1 MMPLAQALTTF
12 SADDVL
18 SPYVY
23 VFYGAFVLS
32 FIFTPVMRRVATYY
46 GIIDQPDNKRKMH
59 RTPVAYLGG
68 VAVFLGWIGG
78 LTISQFTHMHRVAP
92 GLDAH
97 VVIPWSIVVAATLIV
112 LLGLWDDTKHITP
125 NVKILGQVTAALL
138 LLANGVGT
146 QATLPMLRPITVR
159 TSMWFGW
166 PDTAYPPESLVL
178 ITSCVMVVAIV
189 VFCCNATN
197 LMDGLDGL
205 CGGVTAIVA
214 IGYTII
220 AVYLAMF
227 GQGDTANWDAARVVL
242 ALSLLGAVL
251 GFVPYNFNPASIFMG
266 DTGSMFLGF
275 SCGLMIVLMAEV
287 ENKWFL
293 AAMVMFALPVMD
305 TSLAFARRYVNGRPL
320 FSADKHHLH
329 HQLVARGLTVRQAVI
344 LSYGLAIAFVILGAA
359 IVIMRTR
366 YALMA
371 YLVIF
376 GSIIVA
382 AYKMG
387 MVHERAVVTKRKPL
401 GEDDLEATPASAG
414 DMGGSVLEV
423 QDEPPAFGPNGQVV
437 APPGAWSPL
446 ATRSAPPAAQN
457 SASPLPAPPSDF
469 PAEQT

>member
-1 MMPLAQALTTF
+1 MVPLAQAITPAF

-23 VFYGAFVLS
+23 VFYAAFLIS
-32 FIFTPVMRRVATYY
+32 FIFTPVMRRVASYY
-46 GIIDQPDNKRKMH
+46 GIIDQPDNLRKMH

-68 VAVFLGWIGG
+68 VAVFLGWISG
-78 LTISQFTHMHRVAP
+78 LAMSQFTQMHRVAP
-92 GLDAH
+92 GLDDH
-97 VVIPWSIVVAATLIV
+97 VVIPWSIVVAATMIV
-112 LLGLWDDTKHITP
+112 LLGLWDDTRHITP
-125 NVKILGQVTAALL
+125 TIKIMGQVAAAVLL
-138 LLANGVGT
+138 LLDGVGT
-146 QATLPMLRPITVR
+146 QATLPMIRQVTMR
-159 TSMWFGW
+159 TSMWVGW
-166 PDTAYPPESLVL
+166 PETAYPPEWLVL
-178 ITSCVMVVAIV
+178 STSCALVVAII

-205 CGGVTAIVA
+205 CGGVTAVVA
-214 IGYTII
+214 IGYSII

-242 ALSLLGAVL
+242 ALALVGGVL

-293 AAMVMFALPVMD
+293 AAMIMFALPILD
-305 TSLAFARRYVNGRPL
+305 TSLAFARRYVNRRPL

-329 HQLVARGLTVRQAVI
+329 HQLVARGLTVRQAVV
-344 LSYGLAIAFVILGAA
+344 LSYGLAIGFVILGAA
-359 IVIMRTR
+359 ILVIKTR

-387 MVHERAVVTKRKPL
+387 MVHERVVVTRRKPL
-401 GEDDLEATPASAG
+401 DEEALTRPMGQAVTG
-414 DMGGSVLEV
+414 DVLEV
-423 QDEPPAFGPNGQVV
+423 REDEPVEGGNGTSV
-437 APPGAWSPL
+437 APPGAW
-446 ATRSAPPAAQN
+446 APPVQRD
-457 SASPLPAPPSDF
+457 APSTPVDR
-469 PAEQT
+469 

>member
-1 MMPLAQALTTF
+1 MVPLAQAITPAF

-23 VFYGAFVLS
+23 VFYAAFLIS
-32 FIFTPVMRRVATYY
+32 FIFTPVMRRVASHY
-46 GIIDQPDNKRKMH
+46 GIIDQPDNLRKMH

-68 VAVFLGWIGG
+68 VAVFLGWISG
-78 LTISQFTHMHRVAP
+78 LAMSQFTQMHRVAP
-92 GLDAH
+92 GLDDH
-97 VVIPWSIVVAATLIV
+97 VVIPWSIVVAATMIV
-112 LLGLWDDTKHITP
+112 LLGLWDDTRHITP
-125 NVKILGQVTAALL
+125 TIKIMGQVAAAVLL
-138 LLANGVGT
+138 LLDGVGT
-146 QATLPMLRPITVR
+146 QATLPMIRQVTMR
-159 TSMWFGW
+159 TSMWVGW
-166 PDTAYPPESLVL
+166 PETAYPPEWLVL
-178 ITSCVMVVAIV
+178 STSCALVVAII

-205 CGGVTAIVA
+205 CGGVTAVVA
-214 IGYTII
+214 IGYSII

-242 ALSLLGAVL
+242 ALALVGGVL

-293 AAMVMFALPVMD
+293 AAMIMFALPILD
-305 TSLAFARRYVNGRPL
+305 TSLAFARRYVNRRPL

-329 HQLVARGLTVRQAVI
+329 HQLVARGLSVRQAVV
-344 LSYGLAIAFVILGAA
+344 LSYGLAIGFVILGAA
-359 IVIMRTR
+359 ILVIKTR

-387 MVHERAVVTKRKPL
+387 MVHERVVVTRRKPL
-401 GEDDLEATPASAG
+401 DEEALARPMGQAVTG
-414 DMGGSVLEV
+414 DVLEV
-423 QDEPPAFGPNGQVV
+423 REDEPVEGGNGTAV
-437 APPGAWSPL
+437 APPGAWSP
-446 ATRSAPPAAQN
+446 PAQRD
-457 SASPLPAPPSDF
+457 ASSTPVDR
-469 PAEQT
+469 

>member
-1 MMPLAQALTTF
+1 MILAQATPTY

-23 VFYGAFVLS
+23 VFYAAFLIS
-32 FIFTPVMRRVATYY
+32 FIFTPVMRRVATYF

-68 VAVFLGWIGG
+68 VAVFLGWIAG
-78 LTISQFTHMHRVAP
+78 LALSQFTQMHRLAP
-92 GLDAH
+92 GLDEH
-97 VVIPWSIVVAATLIV
+97 VVIPWSIVIGATLIV
-112 LLGLWDDTKHITP
+112 LLGLWDDTRGMRP
-125 NVKILGQVTAALL
+125 FVKISGQVFAAVLL
-138 LLANGVGT
+138 LLDGVGT
-146 QATLPMLRPITVR
+146 QATLPLIRPITIR

-166 PDTAYPPESLVL
+166 PETVYPPEWLV
-178 ITSCVMVVAIV
+178 ISTSCALVVAVI

-220 AVYLAMF
+220 AVYLAMW
-227 GQGDTANWDAARVVL
+227 GQGDSANWDAARVVL
-242 ALSLLGAVL
+242 ALALLGGVL

-275 SCGLMIVLMAEV
+275 SCGLMIILMAEV

-293 AAMVMFALPVMD
+293 AAMVMFALPVLD
-305 TSLAFARRYVNGRPL
+305 TSLAFARRYVNGRPV

-329 HQLVARGLTVRQAVI
+329 HQLVARGLTVRQAVV
-344 LSYGLAIAFVILGAA
+344 LSYALAIAFVVLGAA

-387 MVHERAVVTKRKPL
+387 MVHERQVVTKRNPFENEGL
-401 GEDDLEATPASAG
+401 GAAAGADGPVSAATVDG
-414 DMGGSVLEV
+414 EVLEV
-423 QDEPPAFGPNGQVV
+423 RQEPSGPLVAGNGQPAAA
-437 APPGAWSPL
+437 APPGAWSP
-446 ATRSAPPAAQN
+446 PAAGTG
-457 SASPLPAPPSDF
+457 A
-469 PAEQT
+469 